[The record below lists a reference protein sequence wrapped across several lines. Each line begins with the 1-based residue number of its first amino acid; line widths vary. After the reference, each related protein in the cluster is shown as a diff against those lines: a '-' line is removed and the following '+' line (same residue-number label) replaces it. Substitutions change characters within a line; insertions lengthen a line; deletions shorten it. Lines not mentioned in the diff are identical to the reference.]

1 MTKFLGVTV
10 SLLAISTAPAMAE
23 SSAKTAL
30 FAVDDVNRDT
40 VPAGTPEA
48 FQAAFGKSSSN
59 AVTRAVD
66 DQNYSFVPLA
76 LIPLSGGKTALIST
90 GASECTG
97 HVCGG
102 LNTVHYLQP
111 ASGQAASA
119 SRYAVAGEWMD
130 VGASGTFGN
139 PALRWG
145 WTDAIASAPV
155 LYTEGGG
162 VWQGYACSYAVLTEL
177 TPAGPVEIASIPIY
191 YSDGGAKET
200 GASAYEGTITSSVK
214 NQSFTVTY
222 TGSKTI
228 AERYI
233 RNKDGKYELKG
244 KTKVPQC

>member
-1 MTKFLGVTV
+1 MKFLGVTISV
-10 SLLAISTAPAMAE
+10 LAMSAAPAMAE
-23 SSAKTAL
+23 TTAKPAL
-30 FAVDDVNRDT
+30 FAVADVNRDT
-40 VPAGTPEA
+40 VPPGTPEA
-48 FQAAFGKSSSN
+48 FRAAFGKSLSN
-59 AVTRAVD
+59 DVTRAVD
-66 DQNYSFVPLA
+66 EQNYNFVPLT
-76 LIPLSGGKTALIST
+76 LIPLSGGKTALVST

-102 LNTVHYLQP
+102 LNSVHYLQP
-111 ASGQAASA
+111 SSGKSATA

-145 WTDAIASAPV
+145 WTDAIANAPV

-177 TPAGPVEIASIPIY
+177 TPAGPVEIASIPVH

-200 GASAYEGTITSSVK
+200 GASAYDGTITSSVK

-228 AERYI
+228 TEQYR
-233 RNKDGKYELKG
+233 RNENGTYELKG
-244 KTKVPQC
+244 KTKIPQC